1 MLRDKDTVEQTT
13 HLSKELLKMLQMLKD
28 TDPVEQLNHMNKG
41 LQEVV
46 ARNARRR
53 ESRLARETPE
63 QRALREQRAR
73 QVQERGRLLEERRL
87 VMRTIRQ
94 MPALHRNMDYLRLFD
109 MVHHA
114 PLLPLPCFT
123 LQSFSLLLLWLHWL
137 PNKY

>member
-53 ESRLARETPE
+53 ESR
-63 QRALREQRAR
+63 
-73 QVQERGRLLEERRL
+73 VKIGK
-87 VMRTIRQ
+87 
-94 MPALHRNMDYLRLFD
+94 RN
-109 MVHHA
+109 
-114 PLLPLPCFT
+114 T
-123 LQSFSLLLLWLHWL
+123 
-137 PNKY
+137 